1 MKKSLNYLILLCL
14 ISLIAI
20 DISAQKTIIVRPKE
34 TNIVLVNPGIGFSTF
49 QRFNGDKW
57 DGYQDCLDTAT
68 ATNYK
73 NFNGPLKIDGHPLTS
88 LAYFRIRWR
97 FIEPEDGKIQF
108 DFIDRALETAYK
120 RNQTL
125 MLCISPYILEAID
138 LPDWL
143 MKMWKK
149 GEAFDSITGI
159 FNFNNSLY
167 VKYYSRLIRALGNR
181 YDGHPYLQSV
191 DVRIVGSAGEGG
203 GTNFLTDENR
213 KTLVNAYKDTFKKT
227 QLIIMCRTDEEKKN
241 VFRDFDGKNVGWRLD
256 CLGDVGFEF
265 SKTYSHMF
273 DYYPQAIN
281 RGMQDVWKEEPVVW
295 ESCWDMKHWAEKG
308 WDIDYIIQQ
317 SLKWHISSFN
327 NKSQSVPAKW
337 ENKVDEWLK
346 KMGYRFVL
354 RRFSYPESIGTNEM
368 LRFETW
374 WENKG
379 VAPLYNKNFLLAIRL
394 TNEERTVLATTC
406 ANINSWL
413 PGDNLYDDAILVPP
427 DMPPGIYQLQIG
439 IVDCQTHEPR
449 VNLAIEGGTTEG
461 WYPLGKI
468 TVK

>member
-1 MKKSLNYLILLCL
+1 MNKLSNWLIILCI
-14 ISLIAI
+14 ISFITI

-34 TNIVLVNPGIGFSTF
+34 ADVVLINPGIGFSTF

-68 ATNYK
+68 ATNYE
-73 NFNGPLKIDGHPLTS
+73 NFSGPLKIEGHPLTS

-97 FIEPEDGKIQF
+97 FIEPENGKIQY
-108 DFIDRALETAYK
+108 DFIDRALETAHK

-149 GEAFDSITGI
+149 GEAFDSISGR
-159 FNFNNSLY
+159 FDFNNSLY
-167 VKYYSRLIRALGNR
+167 VKYFSRLIRALGSR
-181 YDGHPYLQSV
+181 YDGHPYLESV

-203 GTNFLTDENR
+203 GTNLLTDENR

-227 QLIIMCRTDEEKKN
+227 QLVIMCRTDEKEKN
-241 VFRDFDGKNVGWRLD
+241 VFWDFDGQNVGWRLD
-256 CLGDVGFEF
+256 CLGDMFGFSNEF
-265 SKTYSHMF
+265 NHMF

-281 RGMQDVWKEEPVVW
+281 RGMMQNVWQKEPIVF
-295 ESCWDMKHWAEKG
+295 ESCWNMAHWQQKG
-308 WDIDYIIQQ
+308 WDIDYIIDQ

-327 NKSQSVPAKW
+327 NKSQSVPVKW
-337 ENKVDEWLK
+337 ETKVDDWLK

-354 RRFSYPESIGTNEM
+354 RKFTYPESIGTNEM
-368 LRFETW
+368 LRYESW

-379 VAPLYNKNFLLAIRL
+379 VAPIYCKNFLLAIRL
-394 TNEERTVLATTC
+394 TNGKRSEVIPTC
-406 ANINSWL
+406 ADINSWL
-413 PGDNLYDDAILVPP
+413 PGEDLYDDAILIPP
-427 DMPPGIYQLQIG
+427 DMPVGTYELQIG
-439 IVDCQTHEPR
+439 IVDRQSHVPK
-449 VNLAIEGGTTEG
+449 VNLAIEGRNPDG
-461 WYPLGKI
+461 WYTLGKI
-468 TVK
+468 KIE